1 MSDQYFWDLNVEE
14 GYYDLNYLNGLKSN
28 RGIRFNWHKFTFEEV
43 KKHLK
48 HNSIHLDYACGPGTF
63 LGNYV
68 MNKSV
73 GFDISQKQINYATAQ
88 AEDFCIDKEGY
99 YDVVTCLEV
108 LEHVPSPASLV
119 EACSKL
125 LKKDGLLFLSTINR
139 NPRSWITAIV
149 GAEYIFSILPKGTHE
164 FEKFIKP
171 SELSEYMENASV
183 RLIEAKGM
191 FYNPVTHHVSLNNDL
206 GVNYM
211 MYGINE

>member
-1 MSDQYFWDLNVEE
+1 M
-14 GYYDLNYLNGLKSN
+14 LKNAQERWS
-28 RGIRFNWHKFTFEEV
+28 F
-43 KKHLK
+43 
-48 HNSIHLDYACGPGTF
+48 
-63 LGNYV
+63 
-68 MNKSV
+68 
-73 GFDISQKQINYATAQ
+73 IS
-88 AEDFCIDKEGY
+88 
-99 YDVVTCLEV
+99 
-108 LEHVPSPASLV
+108 
-119 EACSKL
+119 
-125 LKKDGLLFLSTINR
+125 STINR

-183 RLIEAKGM
+183 KLMEAKGM